1 MKTFYRPVDLRSRAE
16 MTGFLQHHFRYPT
29 MNSWNLSTS
38 YACNLKI
45 TKLDLEREI
54 EDKLFELMETQE
66 FFAFMAGLRYDFGK
80 EHGFQWQADM
90 NGRSGGY
97 LVLYQGARR
106 RSGYESYCTQCGQKN
121 YQKASDT
128 NCTCGRCGQN
138 SRVNFET
145 PDMQIVI
152 FPGKGTDDDTDFSDW
167 SMDAL
172 RERVRLVQ
180 SLDQLADRMVA
191 QAIQLC
197 KDFDVQKE
205 IRYVPQSYK
214 VLQKVSAGGGIALD
228 LSVQAAD
235 LSSQPAGG

>member
-1 MKTFYRPVDLRSRAE
+1 MKTFYQPVDLRSRAA

-45 TKLDLEREI
+45 PSLGLGSEM
-54 EDKLFELMETQE
+54 EDKLFALMETQE
-66 FFAFMAGLRYDFGK
+66 FFAFQAELRYDFDK
-80 EHGFQWQADM
+80 DHGFQWQAGM

-97 LVLYQGARR
+97 LVLYQGARQ
-106 RSGYESYCTQCGQKN
+106 RSGYESYCTLCGQKN

-128 NCTCGRCGQN
+128 NCTCGRCGQK

-145 PDMQIVI
+145 PDMRIVV
-152 FPGKGTDDDTDFSDW
+152 FPGKGTDDDNDFSDW

-197 KDFDVQKE
+197 RDYDVQEE
-205 IRYVPQSYK
+205 IRYVPQRYK
-214 VLQKVSAGGGIALD
+214 VLQKVSPEGRD
-228 LSVQAAD
+228 CS
-235 LSSQPAGG
+235 